1 MPLPAPQLITSAQNP
16 RIKGVLALRKRAERD
31 RSRQMLVDGY
41 DELAV
46 ALNSGARPASLYY
59 CPALV
64 RDQAQTWIVTA
75 TQNLG
80 TEVFQLSE
88 AVFRRIAYREA
99 PDGWLAV
106 LPAIETGLGRLRL
119 GQDPLLLVCESV
131 EKPGN
136 LGAMLRTA
144 DAAGVDAVISSP
156 TVTDWGNP
164 NVVRASKGAVFSVPV
179 AESAP
184 EELIAWLRGQGIAI
198 VAATLE
204 SEIPYTAASLKGGVA
219 IVVGAESGGLSETW
233 LQAADVEVRIPMFG
247 RLNSL
252 NVATSA
258 ALLVYE
264 AIRQRG
270 QVTTGG

>member
-1 MPLPAPQLITSAQNP
+1 LPAPQLITSAQNP
-16 RIKGVLALRKRAERD
+16 RIKGVLALRKRSERD

-46 ALNSGARPASLYY
+46 AVKSGARPASLYY

-64 RDQAQTWIVTA
+64 RDQAQTWIVQA
-75 TQNLG
+75 AQELG
-80 TEVFQLSE
+80 TEVFEVRE
-88 AVFRRIAYREA
+88 AVFRKIAYREA

-156 TVTDWGNP
+156 AVTDWGNP
-164 NVVRASKGAVFSVPV
+164 NIVRASKGAVFSVPV

-184 EELIAWLRGQGIAI
+184 EELIAWLRSHGIAI
-198 VAATLE
+198 VATTLE

-219 IVVGAESGGLSETW
+219 IVVGAESGGLSEPW

>member
-1 MPLPAPQLITSAQNP
+1 MLITSPQNP
-16 RIKGVLALRKRAERD
+16 RVKGLQALRKRSERD
-31 RSRQMLVDGY
+31 RSHQILVDGY

-46 ALNSGARPASLYY
+46 ALSSGARPASLYY
-59 CPALV
+59 CPALI
-64 RDQAQTWIVTA
+64 RDQAETSVINA
-75 TQNLG
+75 TQELG
-80 TEVFQLSE
+80 TEVFEVSE
-88 AVFRRIAYREA
+88 AVFRKIAYREA

-106 LPAIETGLGRLRL
+106 LAAIDTDLGRLRL
-119 GQDPLLLVCESV
+119 RPDPLLLVCESV

-156 TVTDWGNP
+156 AVTDWGNP
-164 NVVRASKGAVFSVPV
+164 NIVRASKGAVFSVPV

-184 EELIAWLRGQGIAI
+184 DELIAWLHGQGIAI
-198 VAATLE
+198 VATTLE
-204 SEIPYTAASLKGGVA
+204 SDIPYTAADLKRGVA
-219 IVVGAESGGLSETW
+219 IVVGAESGGLSEPW
-233 LQAADVEVRIPMFG
+233 LRTADLKVRIPMVG

-264 AIRQRG
+264 AIRQRD
-270 QVTTGG
+270 QVRID